1 MANIGKLSG
10 ALVSGVN
17 ENTLALAN
25 LNFNFA
31 VFKVEPPQE
40 FQGLGNSLSRLRR
53 DKAETG
59 SSHYTARKLG
69 ALFEQLVPRMDQLLK
84 AYGTRVSE
92 ISLSSEG
99 KTKRSFSKNVATEG
113 AFQHHTGI
121 DGTTIWA
128 AATSGK
134 SAIGMNLLACM
145 LAKIWDPDEATAIW
159 VHLVKSHRKEIEL
172 NCDGSEPSHIAPLAA
187 AAEDISLK
195 ELQEWDASAR
205 AWLDIARS
213 AKTKQ
218 YKQLEIIYQNVP
230 VPVDGDPRAYSSVM
244 RAWRTAVT
252 TTENL
257 LKGMPQK
264 VQSGAILLALL
275 SWNIY
280 PDMDV
285 FVTTGPKSIVQ
296 KDELVPQGGR
306 LTVGLE
312 KGNEDMP
319 DGVHWSLYL
328 EDLRYYGDP
337 VLRQRSAGSDT
348 ARVTFDEFAVAAL
361 GSFFSGW
368 PIVRSELDV
377 ATTLTVSIWDNLA
390 QSCQAADLKT
400 EDMYKITQFV
410 TRKPNWLH
418 SLATIATNVLEE
430 RGRGDTNTLKLLET
444 GFRKGG
450 SFLGKKEHRLAPAFG
465 LLDPGKTLAILK
477 SNAEKI
483 RLLRRVAKD
492 RGINAPKAVIRYLNP
507 ESGNFEYTTVFPR
520 FRKPLEVASD
530 TRDRLPLHALW
541 IPQQEEADDKSR
553 LGCRCNQGC
562 SRRCSCKKRGSNCT
576 SRCHA
581 ASSLPCNNISDLVKE
596 PTMPLFSANEDEVTL
611 FYTPED
617 IFSDQKTG
625 HEGEGFSWFNAPTR
639 LESSSNTD
647 DMETIFLPG
656 RIRFPQND
664 LTPKV
669 EPVTPVQETIDEE
682 DGLEEIFDLDKAL
695 SDFDK
700 AKSSRTIRFNFAF
713 GDADSCAVF
722 LSSQQDEDA
731 MDTNQLSYDLS
742 IHELMEVLASGDVH
756 GLKLLDHLQ
765 YRWTMD
771 LPGITDRSRLK
782 TETEYTEVDKQ
793 MPGTYICSLKALG
806 SVVEIYKLLTGTSVA
821 LRVIGRTLGTSN
833 WVNKAAEKDMRTPR
847 SHQDCFQAFEPDRPS
862 TFSCIAMFDT
872 GNLDLD
878 PSLLAQ
884 VMALASRNAIY
895 TSSSLLCDPSD
906 DIRGYEIKC
915 LVGNVGRAGIA
926 LMIPPTEPR
935 ILKDDIGHYKVINHQ
950 PYDGQNRNSLGGSSL
965 HLSFTGYEQTVVEA
979 LSHHGAQMSEVFFLE
994 SLISAYDR
1002 TKWIADLDVLASFDD
1017 GSLARAPLPSN
1028 QLSQAKRC
1036 RKPCY

>member
-1 MANIGKLSG
+1 
-10 ALVSGVN
+10 
-17 ENTLALAN
+17 
-25 LNFNFA
+25 
-31 VFKVEPPQE
+31 
-40 FQGLGNSLSRLRR
+40 
-53 DKAETG
+53 
-59 SSHYTARKLG
+59 
-69 ALFEQLVPRMDQLLK
+69 
-84 AYGTRVSE
+84 
-92 ISLSSEG
+92 
-99 KTKRSFSKNVATEG
+99 
-113 AFQHHTGI
+113 
-121 DGTTIWA
+121 
-128 AATSGK
+128 
-134 SAIGMNLLACM
+134 
-145 LAKIWDPDEATAIW
+145 
-159 VHLVKSHRKEIEL
+159 
-172 NCDGSEPSHIAPLAA
+172 
-187 AAEDISLK
+187 
-195 ELQEWDASAR
+195 
-205 AWLDIARS
+205 
-213 AKTKQ
+213 
-218 YKQLEIIYQNVP
+218 
-230 VPVDGDPRAYSSVM
+230 
-244 RAWRTAVT
+244 
-252 TTENL
+252 
-257 LKGMPQK
+257 
-264 VQSGAILLALL
+264 
-275 SWNIY
+275 
-280 PDMDV
+280 
-285 FVTTGPKSIVQ
+285 
-296 KDELVPQGGR
+296 
-306 LTVGLE
+306 
-312 KGNEDMP
+312 
-319 DGVHWSLYL
+319 
-328 EDLRYYGDP
+328 
-337 VLRQRSAGSDT
+337 
-348 ARVTFDEFAVAAL
+348 
-361 GSFFSGW
+361 
-368 PIVRSELDV
+368 
-377 ATTLTVSIWDNLA
+377 
-390 QSCQAADLKT
+390 
-400 EDMYKITQFV
+400 
-410 TRKPNWLH
+410 
-418 SLATIATNVLEE
+418 
-430 RGRGDTNTLKLLET
+430 
-444 GFRKGG
+444 
-450 SFLGKKEHRLAPAFG
+450 
-465 LLDPGKTLAILK
+465 
-477 SNAEKI
+477 
-483 RLLRRVAKD
+483 
-492 RGINAPKAVIRYLNP
+492 
-507 ESGNFEYTTVFPR
+507 
-520 FRKPLEVASD
+520 
-530 TRDRLPLHALW
+530 
-541 IPQQEEADDKSR
+541 
-553 LGCRCNQGC
+553 
-562 SRRCSCKKRGSNCT
+562 
-576 SRCHA
+576 
-581 ASSLPCNNISDLVKE
+581 
-596 PTMPLFSANEDEVTL
+596 
-611 FYTPED
+611 
-617 IFSDQKTG
+617 
-625 HEGEGFSWFNAPTR
+625 
-639 LESSSNTD
+639 
-647 DMETIFLPG
+647 
-656 RIRFPQND
+656 
-664 LTPKV
+664 
-669 EPVTPVQETIDEE
+669 VQETIDEE

-862 TFSCIAMFDT
+862 TFSCIAMFET